1 MISNLIGRA
10 GKFILGLIVKVL
22 SRLQINPNIL
32 TFTGVVISF
41 WGAWNFGFGMMR
53 RGALIIILAGL
64 FDMLDGEVARVRRAE
79 TRFGAFYDS
88 VIDRY
93 SDIILLQGLAV
104 WYARQQMLGY
114 VVLVGIVLMGAVM
127 TSYSRARAESLIR
140 TCKVGFMER
149 RERIV
154 LLIIGG
160 LSNRMEAVLWVLA
173 VLGNWTVINRIYYTW
188 KELPSPRRRAPAQ
201 AATDEQAAGVV
212 STFRPSPR
220 PPDTLELPKSDL
232 MGESHRRPT

>member
-1 MISNLIGRA
+1 MISHAIGRG
-10 GKFILGLIVKVL
+10 GKFILDLIVRGLTYFK
-22 SRLQINPNIL
+22 INPNIL

-41 WGAWNFGFGMMR
+41 WAAWNLGHGRLM

-64 FDMLDGEVARVRRAE
+64 FDMLDGEVARVSRSE

-93 SDIILLQGLAV
+93 SDIILLQGLMV
-104 WYARQQMLGY
+104 WYARQQRLGY
-114 VVLVGIVLMGAVM
+114 VVLVGVVFMGAVM
-127 TSYSRARAESLIR
+127 TSYARARAESLIP

-149 RERIV
+149 PERIV

-160 LSNRMEAVLWVLA
+160 LANRMEAVLWILA

-188 KELPSPRRRAPAQ
+188 KELPKSLQDEAAVENTAEASHFGHTAKTTLDSAP
-201 AATDEQAAGVV
+201 TGTV
-212 STFRPSPR
+212 
-220 PPDTLELPKSDL
+220 
-232 MGESHRRPT
+232 H

>member
-1 MISNLIGRA
+1 MISHAIGVG
-10 GKFILGLIVKVL
+10 GKFVLDLIVRGL
-22 SRLQINPNIL
+22 TFFRINPNIL

-41 WGAWNFGFGMMR
+41 WAAWNLGHGRFA

-64 FDMLDGEVARVRRAE
+64 FDMLDGEVARVSRSE

-93 SDIILLQGLAV
+93 SDIIILQGLMV
-104 WYARQQMLGY
+104 WYARQQRLGY
-114 VVLVGIVLMGAVM
+114 VVLVGVVFMGAVM
-127 TSYSRARAESLIR
+127 TSYARARAESLIP

-149 RERIV
+149 PERIV

-160 LSNRMEAVLWVLA
+160 LSNRMEAVLWILA

-188 KELPSPRRRAPAQ
+188 KELPKP
-201 AATDEQAAGVV
+201 V
-212 STFRPSPR
+212 PSEPSA
-220 PPDTLELPKSDL
+220 EGIPKS
-232 MGESHRRPT
+232 SPFSPTAKTTVDSAPGGIIH

>member
-10 GKFILGLIVKVL
+10 GKFILGLLVKFL
-22 SRLQINPNIL
+22 SSLRINPNIL

-64 FDMLDGEVARVRRAE
+64 FDMLDGEVARVRGAE

-127 TSYSRARAESLIR
+127 TSYTRARAESLIPS
-140 TCKVGFMER
+140 CKVGFMER
-149 RERIV
+149 PERIV

-160 LSNRMEAVLWVLA
+160 LANRMEAVLWVLA
-173 VLGNWTVINRIYYTW
+173 ILGNWTVINRIYYTW
-188 KELPSPRRRAPAQ
+188 KELPSPRRKAAAQ
-201 AATDEQAAGVV
+201 AAAGQTPEAASAFQA
-212 STFRPSPR
+212 SPQPS
-220 PPDTLELPKSDL
+220 DTLELPKSNL
-232 MGESHRRPT
+232 IGGSR